1 MRPPWWRHYKINMAF
16 HFGERLIIIVN
27 SGGLISVTR
36 VLMVLILVG
45 LSRVLMVLI
54 LVGLWRAGKFWNP
67 GAWWALSRGGIGVSP
82 WVMTLV
88 DLGNSA
94 NSAYLSNLQ
103 KVDQSFTAKD
113 LGRDVIDICIG
124 NRWYIGLTH
133 VEFSECFFVSQHSSN
148 VNLTQIT
155 NVLGLVPVLVA
166 L

>member
-27 SGGLISVTR
+27 SGGLISPRREWDER
-36 VLMVLILVG
+36 VQVNGNHARWDGVNRRDVEDWGFGTKNWVG
-45 LSRVLMVLI
+45 QEKLNSHWTWGTIAVVCNH
-54 LVGLWRAGKFWNP
+54 LW
-67 GAWWALSRGGIGVSP
+67 
-82 WVMTLV
+82 LV

-133 VEFSECFFVSQHSSN
+133 VGIQRMLFVFQHSSN
-148 VNLTQIT
+148 VIWSR
-155 NVLGLVPVLVA
+155 
-166 L
+166 